1 MQTILLVDPETDFLE
16 WAQNQLETPIT
27 RVVTSTTA
35 DEAYKIYIAE
45 NPDLLISETHL
56 MPFSGLEL
64 LARVRQR
71 DSNALVILMSAF
83 GTTQSVIE
91 SMKLGAFDYL
101 RKESLPFNLK
111 PVVDAALTAQAEM
124 RSATAFKPQLTVEQY
139 QDSLVGKS
147 QPMQQV
153 FKMIGRVSHSDAP
166 VMITG
171 ESGSGK
177 ELVARAIHHYSNRS
191 IQPFIAINCAAIPEN
206 LLESELFGHE
216 KGAFTGASSQRIGR
230 FEQGNSGTLF
240 LDEIGDMPLAVQ
252 SKILRVLQE
261 GEFSRVGGNAT
272 IKTDVRIIAATNK
285 TLEQEVAKKLFREDL
300 FYRLNVVRIHLP
312 PLRQRREDVRLLA
325 EYFLKK
331 IATQKHLPQ
340 LKLSEE
346 GVKLME
352 DYPWPG
358 NVRELENTIQR
369 ACVLATSDVL
379 LPKDIPLGVA
389 TQRSDDGSEN
399 QTVAVSTNSGRPTL
413 ETAVEILLDAAS
425 TDRSLQLLPWL
436 EREFTLF
443 AMKRTKG
450 NQVKAA
456 KLLGVTRAT
465 LRKRI
470 ERYGITKELRM
481 YPAAMAA
488 GHHRAGDQRDGGP
501 IGGHRAHQLRRHG
514 LVAAAHQHHRIHR
527 LRADH
532 FLGVDGH
539 QVAVFQAGRCEEHF
553 AQRNGREF
561 QRQRAGREH
570 AAFHRRQESRKMAVA
585 IVEVRPGVSNA
596 DHRLVEHRARIAHG
610 LRKRAPQVAGEIPV
624 AVIGEAV
631 V

>member
-1 MQTILLVDPETDFLE
+1 MQTILLVDPESDFLE
-16 WAQNQLETPIT
+16 WAQNQLETPTT
-27 RVVTSTTA
+27 RVITSTTA
-35 DEAYKIYIAE
+35 DEGYRIYIAE
-45 NPDLLISETHL
+45 NPDLVISETHL

-71 DSNALVILMSAF
+71 DSNAIVILMSAF

-139 QDSLVGKS
+139 QDSLVGQS
-147 QPMQQV
+147 PAMQQV

-191 IQPFIAINCAAIPEN
+191 AQAFIAINCAAIPEN

-230 FEQGNSGTLF
+230 FEQSNGGTLF

-285 TLEQEVAKKLFREDL
+285 TLEQEVAKKHFREDL

-312 PLRQRREDVRLLA
+312 PLRQRKEDIRLLA

-352 DYPWPG
+352 EYPWPG

-369 ACVLATSDVL
+369 TCVLATSDVL

-389 TQRSDDGSEN
+389 TQQEVGEVE
-399 QTVAVSTNSGRPTL
+399 QLPVPVYANSGRPTL
-413 ETAVEILLDAAS
+413 EVAVETLLDAAS
-425 TDRSLQLLPWL
+425 NDHGLQLLPWL

-470 ERYGITKELRM
+470 ERYGITKELN
-481 YPAAMAA
+481 
-488 GHHRAGDQRDGGP
+488 
-501 IGGHRAHQLRRHG
+501 
-514 LVAAAHQHHRIHR
+514 
-527 LRADH
+527 
-532 FLGVDGH
+532 
-539 QVAVFQAGRCEEHF
+539 FQ
-553 AQRNGREF
+553 
-561 QRQRAGREH
+561 
-570 AAFHRRQESRKMAVA
+570 
-585 IVEVRPGVSNA
+585 
-596 DHRLVEHRARIAHG
+596 
-610 LRKRAPQVAGEIPV
+610 
-624 AVIGEAV
+624 
-631 V
+631 

>member
-1 MQTILLVDPETDFLE
+1 MQTILIVDPETDFLE
-16 WAQNQLETPIT
+16 WATNQLETPIT
-27 RVVTSTTA
+27 RVLSATTA

-56 MPFSGLEL
+56 VPFSGLEL

-139 QDSLVGKS
+139 QDSLVGQS
-147 QPMQQV
+147 APMQQV

-191 IQPFIAINCAAIPEN
+191 TQPFIAINCAAIPEN

-216 KGAFTGASSQRIGR
+216 KGAFTGAASQRIGR
-230 FEQGNSGTLF
+230 FEQSNGGTLF
-240 LDEIGDMPLAVQ
+240 LDEIGEMPLAVQ

-285 TLEQEVAKKLFREDL
+285 MLEQEVAKKQFREDL
-300 FYRLNVVRIHLP
+300 FYRLNVVRVHLP
-312 PLRQRREDVRLLA
+312 PLRQRREDIRLLA

-331 IATQKHLPQ
+331 IATHKHLPQ
-340 LKLSEE
+340 LTLSSEAVKVLEE
-346 GVKLME
+346 
-352 DYPWPG
+352 YPWPG

-379 LPKDIPLGVA
+379 LPKDLPLGDSNLSRELEIPGVA
-389 TQRSDDGSEN
+389 TRGTHE
-399 QTVAVSTNSGRPTL
+399 TKPTL
-413 ETAVEILLDAAS
+413 ETAVTILLDTAAS
-425 TDRSLQLLPWL
+425 DNNLQLLPWL

-443 AMKRTKG
+443 AMKRTRG

-470 ERYGITKELRM
+470 ERYGITKELN
-481 YPAAMAA
+481 
-488 GHHRAGDQRDGGP
+488 
-501 IGGHRAHQLRRHG
+501 
-514 LVAAAHQHHRIHR
+514 
-527 LRADH
+527 
-532 FLGVDGH
+532 
-539 QVAVFQAGRCEEHF
+539 FQ
-553 AQRNGREF
+553 
-561 QRQRAGREH
+561 
-570 AAFHRRQESRKMAVA
+570 
-585 IVEVRPGVSNA
+585 
-596 DHRLVEHRARIAHG
+596 
-610 LRKRAPQVAGEIPV
+610 
-624 AVIGEAV
+624 
-631 V
+631 

>member
-1 MQTILLVDPETDFLE
+1 
-16 WAQNQLETPIT
+16 
-27 RVVTSTTA
+27 
-35 DEAYKIYIAE
+35 
-45 NPDLLISETHL
+45 
-56 MPFSGLEL
+56 
-64 LARVRQR
+64 
-71 DSNALVILMSAF
+71 
-83 GTTQSVIE
+83 
-91 SMKLGAFDYL
+91 
-101 RKESLPFNLK
+101 
-111 PVVDAALTAQAEM
+111 
-124 RSATAFKPQLTVEQY
+124 
-139 QDSLVGKS
+139 
-147 QPMQQV
+147 
-153 FKMIGRVSHSDAP
+153 MIGRVSHSDAP

-191 IQPFIAINCAAIPEN
+191 AQAFIAINCAAIPEN

-230 FEQGNSGTLF
+230 FEQSNGGTLF

-261 GEFSRVGGNAT
+261 GEFSRVGGNAI

-285 TLEQEVAKKLFREDL
+285 TLEHEVAKKHFREDL

-312 PLRQRREDVRLLA
+312 PLRQRKEDIRLLA

-352 DYPWPG
+352 EYPWPG

-369 ACVLATSDVL
+369 TCVLATSDVL

-389 TQRSDDGSEN
+389 TQQEAA
-399 QTVAVSTNSGRPTL
+399 QVEQLPVPAYANSGRPTL
-413 ETAVEILLDAAS
+413 EVAVETLLDAAS
-425 TDRSLQLLPWL
+425 NDHGLQLLPWL

-470 ERYGITKELRM
+470 ERYGITKELN
-481 YPAAMAA
+481 
-488 GHHRAGDQRDGGP
+488 
-501 IGGHRAHQLRRHG
+501 
-514 LVAAAHQHHRIHR
+514 
-527 LRADH
+527 
-532 FLGVDGH
+532 
-539 QVAVFQAGRCEEHF
+539 FQ
-553 AQRNGREF
+553 
-561 QRQRAGREH
+561 
-570 AAFHRRQESRKMAVA
+570 
-585 IVEVRPGVSNA
+585 
-596 DHRLVEHRARIAHG
+596 
-610 LRKRAPQVAGEIPV
+610 
-624 AVIGEAV
+624 
-631 V
+631 

>member
-16 WAQNQLETPIT
+16 WAQNQLETPTT

-71 DSNALVILMSAF
+71 DSNAVVILMSAF

-139 QDSLVGKS
+139 QDSLVGQS

-153 FKMIGRVSHSDAP
+153 FKMVGRVSHSDAP

-177 ELVARAIHHYSNRS
+177 ELVARAIHHYSSRS
-191 IQPFIAINCAAIPEN
+191 TQPFIAINCAAIPEN

-216 KGAFTGASSQRIGR
+216 KGAFTGAASQRIGR
-230 FEQGNSGTLF
+230 FEQSNGGTLF
-240 LDEIGDMPLAVQ
+240 LDEIGDMPLGVQ
-252 SKILRVLQE
+252 GKILRVLQE

-272 IKTDVRIIAATNK
+272 VKTDVRIIAATNK
-285 TLEQEVAKKLFREDL
+285 TLEQEVAKKHFREDL

-312 PLRQRREDVRLLA
+312 PLRQRKEDVNLLA

-346 GVKLME
+346 AVKMME
-352 DYPWPG
+352 EYPWPG

-379 LPKDIPLGVA
+379 LPKDIPLGIA
-389 TQRSDDGSEN
+389 AQPPDGDMDISPVTAGN
-399 QTVAVSTNSGRPTL
+399 NSPVKPTL

-425 TDRSLQLLPWL
+425 TDRTLQLLPWL

-470 ERYGITKELRM
+470 ERYGITRELN
-481 YPAAMAA
+481 
-488 GHHRAGDQRDGGP
+488 
-501 IGGHRAHQLRRHG
+501 
-514 LVAAAHQHHRIHR
+514 
-527 LRADH
+527 
-532 FLGVDGH
+532 
-539 QVAVFQAGRCEEHF
+539 FQ
-553 AQRNGREF
+553 
-561 QRQRAGREH
+561 
-570 AAFHRRQESRKMAVA
+570 
-585 IVEVRPGVSNA
+585 
-596 DHRLVEHRARIAHG
+596 
-610 LRKRAPQVAGEIPV
+610 
-624 AVIGEAV
+624 
-631 V
+631 

>member
-16 WAQNQLETPIT
+16 WAQNQLETPTT
-27 RVVTSTTA
+27 RVFTAATS
-35 DEAYKIYIAE
+35 DEAYKIYISE
-45 NPDLLISETHL
+45 SPDLLICETHL

-64 LARVRQR
+64 LARIRQR

-111 PVVDAALTAQAEM
+111 PVVDAALNTQAEM

-139 QDSLVGKS
+139 QDSLVGQS

-177 ELVARAIHHYSNRS
+177 ELVARAIHHYGNRS
-191 IQPFIAINCAAIPEN
+191 TQSFIAINCAAIPEN

-216 KGAFTGASSQRIGR
+216 KGAFTGAAAMRIGR
-230 FEQGNSGTLF
+230 FEQSNGGTLF
-240 LDEIGDMPLAVQ
+240 LDEIGEMPLPVQ

-261 GEFSRVGGNAT
+261 GEFSRVGGNAV

-285 TLEQEVAKKLFREDL
+285 TLEQEVAKKQFREDL

-312 PLRQRREDVRLLA
+312 PLRLRREDIRLLA

-331 IATQKHLPQ
+331 IATHKHLPQ
-340 LKLSEE
+340 LTLSAEAIKVLEE
-346 GVKLME
+346 
-352 DYPWPG
+352 YPWPG

-369 ACVLATSDVL
+369 ACVLASSDVL
-379 LPKDIPLGVA
+379 LPKDIPLGFANHPEDSVESA
-389 TQRSDDGSEN
+389 PQISG
-399 QTVAVSTNSGRPTL
+399 TVGVKPTL
-413 ETAVEILLDAAS
+413 EIAVETLLDAAS
-425 TDRSLQLLPWL
+425 ADSRLQLLPWL
-436 EREFTLF
+436 EREFTVF

-470 ERYGITKELRM
+470 ERYGITKELN
-481 YPAAMAA
+481 
-488 GHHRAGDQRDGGP
+488 
-501 IGGHRAHQLRRHG
+501 
-514 LVAAAHQHHRIHR
+514 
-527 LRADH
+527 
-532 FLGVDGH
+532 
-539 QVAVFQAGRCEEHF
+539 FQ
-553 AQRNGREF
+553 
-561 QRQRAGREH
+561 
-570 AAFHRRQESRKMAVA
+570 
-585 IVEVRPGVSNA
+585 
-596 DHRLVEHRARIAHG
+596 
-610 LRKRAPQVAGEIPV
+610 
-624 AVIGEAV
+624 
-631 V
+631 

>member
-16 WAQNQLETPIT
+16 WAQNQLETPTT
-27 RVVTSTTA
+27 RVFTATTS
-35 DEAYKIYIAE
+35 DEGYKIYISE
-45 NPDLLISETHL
+45 NPDLLICETHL

-64 LARVRQR
+64 LARIRQR

-111 PVVDAALTAQAEM
+111 PVVDAALNTQAEM

-139 QDSLVGKS
+139 QDSLVGQS

-177 ELVARAIHHYSNRS
+177 ELVARAIHHYGNRS
-191 IQPFIAINCAAIPEN
+191 TQPFIAINCAAIPEN

-216 KGAFTGASSQRIGR
+216 KGAFTGAAAMRIGR
-230 FEQGNSGTLF
+230 FEQSNGGTLF
-240 LDEIGDMPLAVQ
+240 LDEIGEMPLPVQ

-261 GEFSRVGGNAT
+261 GEFSRVGGNAV

-285 TLEQEVAKKLFREDL
+285 TLEQEVAKKQFREDL

-312 PLRQRREDVRLLA
+312 PLRLRREDIRLLA

-331 IATQKHLPQ
+331 IATHKHLPQ
-340 LKLSEE
+340 LTLSAEAIKVLEE
-346 GVKLME
+346 
-352 DYPWPG
+352 YPWPG

-369 ACVLATSDVL
+369 ACVLASSDVL
-379 LPKDIPLGVA
+379 LPKDIPLGFA
-389 TQRSDDGSEN
+389 N
-399 QTVAVSTNSGRPTL
+399 QPEDSVESAPEVSGTVGGKPTL
-413 ETAVEILLDAAS
+413 ETAVETLLDAAS
-425 TDRSLQLLPWL
+425 ADSRLQLLPWL
-436 EREFTLF
+436 EREFTVF

-470 ERYGITKELRM
+470 ERYGITKELN
-481 YPAAMAA
+481 
-488 GHHRAGDQRDGGP
+488 
-501 IGGHRAHQLRRHG
+501 
-514 LVAAAHQHHRIHR
+514 
-527 LRADH
+527 
-532 FLGVDGH
+532 
-539 QVAVFQAGRCEEHF
+539 FQ
-553 AQRNGREF
+553 
-561 QRQRAGREH
+561 
-570 AAFHRRQESRKMAVA
+570 
-585 IVEVRPGVSNA
+585 
-596 DHRLVEHRARIAHG
+596 
-610 LRKRAPQVAGEIPV
+610 
-624 AVIGEAV
+624 
-631 V
+631 

>member
-1 MQTILLVDPETDFLE
+1 
-16 WAQNQLETPIT
+16 
-27 RVVTSTTA
+27 
-35 DEAYKIYIAE
+35 
-45 NPDLLISETHL
+45 
-56 MPFSGLEL
+56 
-64 LARVRQR
+64 
-71 DSNALVILMSAF
+71 
-83 GTTQSVIE
+83 
-91 SMKLGAFDYL
+91 
-101 RKESLPFNLK
+101 
-111 PVVDAALTAQAEM
+111 
-124 RSATAFKPQLTVEQY
+124 
-139 QDSLVGKS
+139 
-147 QPMQQV
+147 
-153 FKMIGRVSHSDAP
+153 
-166 VMITG
+166 
-171 ESGSGK
+171 
-177 ELVARAIHHYSNRS
+177 
-191 IQPFIAINCAAIPEN
+191 

-230 FEQGNSGTLF
+230 FEQSNSGTLF

-379 LPKDIPLGVA
+379 LPKDIPLGAA

-470 ERYGITKELRM
+470 ERYGITKELN
-481 YPAAMAA
+481 
-488 GHHRAGDQRDGGP
+488 
-501 IGGHRAHQLRRHG
+501 
-514 LVAAAHQHHRIHR
+514 
-527 LRADH
+527 
-532 FLGVDGH
+532 
-539 QVAVFQAGRCEEHF
+539 FQ
-553 AQRNGREF
+553 
-561 QRQRAGREH
+561 
-570 AAFHRRQESRKMAVA
+570 
-585 IVEVRPGVSNA
+585 
-596 DHRLVEHRARIAHG
+596 
-610 LRKRAPQVAGEIPV
+610 
-624 AVIGEAV
+624 
-631 V
+631 

>member
-16 WAQNQLETPIT
+16 WAQNQLETPTT

-45 NPDLLISETHL
+45 NPDLLVSETHL

-71 DSNALVILMSAF
+71 DSNAIVILMSAF

-111 PVVDAALTAQAEM
+111 PVVDAALNAQAEM

-139 QDSLVGKS
+139 QDSLVGQS

-153 FKMIGRVSHSDAP
+153 FKMVGRVSHSDAP

-177 ELVARAIHHYSNRS
+177 ELVARAIHHYSSRS
-191 IQPFIAINCAAIPEN
+191 AQPFIAINCAAIPEN

-216 KGAFTGASSQRIGR
+216 KGAFTGAAAQRIGR
-230 FEQGNSGTLF
+230 FEQSNGGTLF
-240 LDEIGDMPLAVQ
+240 LDEIGDMPLGVQ

-261 GEFSRVGGNAT
+261 GEFSRVGGNST
-272 IKTDVRIIAATNK
+272 VKTDVRIIAATNK
-285 TLEQEVAKKLFREDL
+285 TLEQEVAKKQFREDL

-312 PLRQRREDVRLLA
+312 PLRQRREDINLLA

-346 GVKLME
+346 AVKLME
-352 DYPWPG
+352 EYPWPG

-379 LPKDIPLGVA
+379 LPKDIPLGAAGQRADGDIDAVPMVA
-389 TQRSDDGSEN
+389 SNNRP
-399 QTVAVSTNSGRPTL
+399 VKPTL

-470 ERYGITKELRM
+470 ERYGITRELN
-481 YPAAMAA
+481 
-488 GHHRAGDQRDGGP
+488 
-501 IGGHRAHQLRRHG
+501 
-514 LVAAAHQHHRIHR
+514 
-527 LRADH
+527 
-532 FLGVDGH
+532 
-539 QVAVFQAGRCEEHF
+539 FQ
-553 AQRNGREF
+553 
-561 QRQRAGREH
+561 
-570 AAFHRRQESRKMAVA
+570 
-585 IVEVRPGVSNA
+585 
-596 DHRLVEHRARIAHG
+596 
-610 LRKRAPQVAGEIPV
+610 
-624 AVIGEAV
+624 
-631 V
+631 